1 MENLKATVYDS
12 PFPHII
18 YDNFY
23 NQEELDLIWEELNY
37 YTKPE
42 KLLEPKDFGGVI
54 GKTNSH
60 AIALDA
66 VYINDIKNNVN
77 YRKLS
82 NILTVNR

>member
-1 MENLKATVYDS
+1 MENLNATVYDA

-42 KLLEPKDFGGVI
+42 KLLEAKDFGGVVD
-54 GKTNSH
+54 KTNSH

-66 VYINDIKNNVN
+66 VYINDRKNNVN

-82 NILTVNR
+82 SILTVNR